1 MVSEHKVVKSL
12 HDVFLVFGVLF
23 IESFDQL
30 RLDET
35 LLVETF
41 LILKNFQ
48 SHKLLLFV
56 IKNTQH
62 DAKGPL
68 SELLDNLIPV
78 AQMLI
83 IAMDILLLICVKA
96 MIVLFVDLSILGS
109 SCQTVITSVFYS
121 FLDVKEIDYVVLEDL
136 FFLIFPKIGGK
147 KANGIVSGKREFDLV
162 GALRCYLALF

>member
-1 MVSEHKVVKSL
+1 M
-12 HDVFLVFGVLF
+12 
-23 IESFDQL
+23 
-30 RLDET
+30 
-35 LLVETF
+35 
-41 LILKNFQ
+41 
-48 SHKLLLFV
+48 
-56 IKNTQH
+56 IKHTQH

-109 SCQTVITSVFYS
+109 PCQAVITSVFYS

-136 FFLIFPKIGGK
+136 FFLIFPKIGSK

-162 GALRCYLALF
+162 RTLRGYLALF